1 MRSLRER
8 LAELW
13 RARELLAQFTRKEL
27 KVRYKNS
34 TLGFL
39 WSLLSPALMTVVFTV
54 IFGFVL
60 PIDVVDYAA
69 FFLSAYLMWQF
80 FQNSIFGSINSIV
93 GNGDLIRKVW
103 FPREVLPLSHVLA
116 QLVHFLLGLLV
127 IVPYLVVTRGT
138 GVLVH
143 LPAVAL
149 GIALLTVFTAGV
161 AMIFASANVPFR
173 DLQELVNVIFL
184 VWFYA
189 TPVVYPLA
197 LVTSK
202 REDIAA
208 VATFGWLLDVNP
220 MTWFVRLFRDALY
233 GTVTMVPDTA
243 AQFESGAQ
251 AWPEPAVLAV
261 CALFA
266 AGTFIVGYRL
276 FNRLALTFAKEV

>member
-1 MRSLRER
+1 MRTLQER

-34 TLGFL
+34 ALGFL

-54 IFGFVL
+54 IFGFVF
-60 PIDVVDYAA
+60 PFEIEDYAA
-69 FFLSAYLMWQF
+69 FFLSVYLMWQF

-116 QLVHFLLGLLV
+116 QLIHFLLGLLV
-127 IVPYLVVTRGT
+127 IVPYLVVTRGWD
-138 GVLVH
+138 LLAN
-143 LPAVAL
+143 LPAVAV
-149 GIALLTVFTAGV
+149 GIVLLTIFTAGV

-189 TPVVYPLA
+189 TPIVYPA
-197 LVTSK
+197 AMVAAK
-202 REDIAA
+202 RDDITA
-208 VATFGWLLDVNP
+208 VETFGWVLDVNP
-220 MTWFVRLFRDALY
+220 MTWFVRLFRESFY
-233 GTVTMVPDTA
+233 GTVASIDGSSVRFD
-243 AQFESGAQ
+243 SGDPI
-251 AWPEPAVLAV
+251 WSLPEVFGV
-261 CALFA
+261 CAAFA
-266 AGTFIVGYRL
+266 IVTFLVGYRL